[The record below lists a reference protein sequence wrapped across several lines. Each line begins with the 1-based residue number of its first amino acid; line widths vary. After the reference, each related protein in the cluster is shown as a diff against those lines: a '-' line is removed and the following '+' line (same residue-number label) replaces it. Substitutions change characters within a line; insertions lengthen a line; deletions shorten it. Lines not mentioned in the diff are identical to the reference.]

1 MPRDLLGQLM
11 PIMAVAKEIEVEES
25 AQEESAE
32 GAELLTTLVTA
43 QQQYKIYHWQ
53 TKSFSQHKSFGEIY
67 DSLGE
72 NIDELIEAYQ
82 GRYGRIIPSNGFQ
95 YNVKNYSSV
104 EEAISYTDGFIEFL
118 SGRFNEIVD
127 DDATDLM
134 NIRDEILGNLNQ
146 LKYLLTLV

>member
-1 MPRDLLGQLM
+1 MPRDLLGELH
-11 PIMAVAKEIEVEES
+11 PIMVVAKEIEAEES

-32 GAELLTTLVTA
+32 GVELLTTLVTA

-67 DSLGE
+67 ESLGE

-82 GRYGRIIPSNGFQ
+82 GRYGRIIAGQGFQ

-104 EEAISYTDGFIEFL
+104 DEAIAYTDGFIEFL